1 MAKTI
6 QELLMYQLQSK
17 YMTDEK
23 RAEIEA
29 LSTDEEKFQAA
40 KIWNKERKEEE
51 KAKAGG
57 AKTGNSEAFSVSWPK
72 RYISELK
79 KYAFEAYCK
88 IDAAFNRI
96 TIPGFQESVVIP
108 GSWVNII
115 KTANPVLSRK
125 LYFPMR
131 LEMSFF
137 KNTINLDDVQREVNR
152 IIGEANYKLM
162 DLFNPLVDVNA
173 TLFEA
178 QEKVDGSSHRI
189 IVDPETK
196 SIYPGGRTH
205 KSNDT
210 YAFNE
215 FFKQLSYPQLEE
227 VLSCFF
233 PMDEPVSLFVEFY
246 GKKIGAAG
254 GKYDSKNHHACLFD
268 VRVGNEGDDVNDLFP
283 GYCSFRVVKEI
294 YDKLIE
300 AGVKDLDLVKSYGQ
314 MTPQEAV
321 DLVRL
326 GFRSKYFWKDGENI
340 ADDPSKWGKDENNRP
355 TPVEGLVLKHIDQ
368 KGLLHIVKVKTEHFA
383 DFDRA
388 WESGKIQKAIEEGR
402 LTLPEDFST
411 VYPPL
416 KVLKETYKDYNK
428 VTFI

>member
-6 QELLMYQLQSK
+6 KELLMYQLQSK

-29 LSTDEEKFQAA
+29 LSSDEEKFQVAQA
-40 KIWNKERKEEE
+40 WNKEKKEEE
-51 KAKAGG
+51 KANAGLV
-57 AKTGNSEAFSVSWPK
+57 TGNCEVFSASWPK
-72 RYISELK
+72 ECLPNEEYS
-79 KYAFEAYCK
+79 FEPYCH
-88 IDAAFNRI
+88 IDAAFERI
-96 TIPGFQESVVIP
+96 TIPGFKESVVIP
-108 GSWVNII
+108 GNWVNIL
-115 KTANPVLSRK
+115 KTANPVLSKK
-125 LYFPMR
+125 LYYPML
-131 LEMSFF
+131 LENEFF
-137 KNTINLDDVQREVNR
+137 KNTVDLNDVLREVNK
-152 IIGEANYKLM
+152 IVGEANYKLM
-162 DLFNPLVDVNA
+162 NFLNPLIDVNT

-178 QEKVDGSSHRI
+178 QEKVDGSNHRI
-189 IVDPETK
+189 IVDPRTE

-205 KSNDT
+205 KSSDSF
-210 YAFNE
+210 AFSE

-227 VLSCFF
+227 VLSWFF
-233 PMDEPVSLFVEFY
+233 PMDEPITLFVEFY
-246 GKKIGAAG
+246 GKGIGAAG

-268 VRVGNEGDDVNDLFP
+268 VRVGNDTTAGNELYS
-283 GYCSFRVVKEI
+283 GYNSYKMVKEI
-294 YDKLIE
+294 YNKLIE

-368 KGLLHIVKVKTEHFA
+368 MGLLHIVKVKTSHFR

-388 WESGKIQKAIEEGR
+388 WESGKIQTAIEEGK

-416 KVLKETYKDYNK
+416 EVLKEKYKNYNK

>member
-6 QELLMYQLQSK
+6 KELLMYQLQSK

-23 RAEIEA
+23 RAEIES
-29 LSTDEEKFQAA
+29 LSSDEEKFQVAQA
-40 KIWNKERKEEE
+40 WNKEKKEEE
-51 KAKAGG
+51 KAEAGLV
-57 AKTGNSEAFSVSWPK
+57 TGNCDVFSASWPK
-72 RYISELK
+72 ESLPNEEYS
-79 KYAFEAYCK
+79 FEPYCH
-88 IDAAFNRI
+88 IDAAFERI
-96 TIPGFQESVVIP
+96 TIPGFKESVVIP
-108 GSWVNII
+108 GSWVNVI
-115 KTANPVLSRK
+115 KTANPVLNKK

-131 LEMSFF
+131 LENGFF
-137 KNTINLDDVQREVNR
+137 KNTINLSDVQREINK
-152 IIGEANYKLM
+152 IIGEANHK
-162 DLFNPLVDVNA
+162 LVDFFSPLIDVNS

-178 QEKVDGSSHRI
+178 QEKVDGSNHRI
-189 IVDPETK
+189 IVDPRTE

-205 KSNDT
+205 KSSDSF
-210 YAFNE
+210 AFSE
-215 FFKQLSYPQLEE
+215 FFKQFNYYQLEE
-227 VLSCFF
+227 VLSWFF
-233 PMDEPVSLFVEFY
+233 RMDEPVTLFVEFY
-246 GKKIGAAG
+246 GKGIGAAG

-268 VRVGNEGDDVNDLFP
+268 VRVGNDTTAGNELYS
-283 GYCSFRVVKEI
+283 GYNSFKMVKEI
-294 YDKLIE
+294 YNKLIE

-340 ADDPSKWGKDENNRP
+340 ADDLSKWGKDENNRP

-368 KGLLHIVKVKTEHFA
+368 MGLLHIVKVKTAHFR

-388 WESGKIQKAIEEGR
+388 WESGKIQKAVEEGK

-416 KVLKETYKDYNK
+416 EVLKEKYKNYNK

>member
-29 LSTDEEKFQAA
+29 LSSDEEKFQVAQA
-40 KIWNKERKEEE
+40 WNKEKKEEE
-51 KAKAGG
+51 KAEAGQV
-57 AKTGNSEAFSVSWPK
+57 TGNCGVFSASWPK
-72 RYISELK
+72 ECLPNE
-79 KYAFEAYCK
+79 KYSFEPYCH
-88 IDAAFNRI
+88 IDAAFERI
-96 TIPGFQESVVIP
+96 TIPGFKESVVIP
-108 GSWVNII
+108 GRWVNII
-115 KTANPVLSRK
+115 KTANPVLNEKSLLSLK
-125 LYFPMR
+125 ESGMGFL
-131 LEMSFF
+131 
-137 KNTINLDDVQREVNR
+137 KNTIDLNNVLLEVNK
-152 IIGEANYKLM
+152 IVAEANYKLM
-162 DLFNPLVDVNA
+162 DFLNPLIDVNS

-178 QEKVDGSSHRI
+178 QEKVDGSNHRI
-189 IVDPETK
+189 IVDPRTE

-205 KSNDT
+205 KSSDSF
-210 YAFNE
+210 AFSE
-215 FFKQLSYPQLEE
+215 FFKQLSYSQLEE
-227 VLSCFF
+227 ALSWFF
-233 PMDEPVSLFVEFY
+233 SMDEPITLFVEFY
-246 GKKIGAAG
+246 GKGIGPAG

-268 VRVGNEGDDVNDLFP
+268 VRVGNDTTAGDELYS
-283 GYCSFRVVKEI
+283 GYSSFQKVKEI
-294 YDKLIE
+294 YNKLIE

-340 ADDPSKWGKDENNRP
+340 ADDPTKWGKDENNRP
-355 TPVEGLVLKHIDQ
+355 TLVEGLVLKHIDQ
-368 KGLLHIVKVKTEHFA
+368 MGLLHVVKVKTVHFK

-388 WESGKIQKAIEEGR
+388 WESGKIQKAVEEGK

-416 KVLKETYKDYNK
+416 EVLKEKYKNYSK